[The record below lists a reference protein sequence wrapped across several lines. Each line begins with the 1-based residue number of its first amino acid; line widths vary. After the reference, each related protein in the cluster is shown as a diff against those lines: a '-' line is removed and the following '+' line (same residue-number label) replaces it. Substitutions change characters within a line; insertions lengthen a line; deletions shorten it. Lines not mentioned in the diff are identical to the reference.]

1 MNISFFD
8 EKPNLDD
15 LDFKLPLLEKYKNI
29 NVDEMSNLLFYG
41 PPSSGKTI
49 KIYALLASIF
59 DKKVYDLKNIT
70 YEEDRKIIIYKA
82 SIYHIEINPINLGSN
97 EKLFIQGFLK
107 SYIQTRNIGLDIP
120 KIILIKNAHQLTKQT
135 QMALRKYIEKYIYT
149 CKFIFEVNNLSCFLD
164 TLVSRCMLFRIP
176 LPKYE
181 DIKLCI
187 KNFSKRGNISIDDI
201 MIDEIIRES
210 NKISKSYNL
219 KKIFGYYLYYVSTN
233 KKFIF
238 LYYDKFFE
246 ILNYINNIKISFI
259 SLQKIRELV
268 NEMYINLIPME
279 ELMLFL
285 FYKILDIYKGNN
297 IFIHNFINLSVTCNI
312 QLKKGN
318 KECLHIEY
326 YIISIIELIHNSKIL
341 K

>member
-8 EKPNLDD
+8 EKPNLDE

-29 NVDEMSNLLFYG
+29 DINVVSNLLFYG
-41 PPSSGKTI
+41 VPSCGKTI

-59 DKKVYDLKNIT
+59 DKRVYDLKNIT
-70 YEEDRKIIIYKA
+70 YEEDRKTIIYKA
-82 SIYHIEINPINLGSN
+82 SIYHIEINPNNLGSN

-120 KIILIKNAHQLTKQT
+120 KIILIKNAQQLTKQT
-135 QMALRKYIEKYIYT
+135 QMALRKFIEKYTYT

-164 TLVSRCMLFRIP
+164 ALVSRCLLIRIS

-187 KNFSKRGNISIDDI
+187 QNFSKRNNINIDDI
-201 MIDEIIRES
+201 MIDEIITES
-210 NKISKSYNL
+210 NKINALYNL
-219 KKIFGYYLYYVSTN
+219 KKIFGYYRYYVLTN
-233 KKFIF
+233 KKFVF
-238 LYYDKFFE
+238 LYHDKFFE
-246 ILNYINNIKISFI
+246 ILNYIYNKKISFI
-259 SLQKIRELV
+259 TLQKIRELV

-285 FYKILDIYKGNN
+285 FYKISDTYKNDYN
-297 IFIHNFINLSVTCNI
+297 FLFNFISLSAKCNT

-326 YIISIIELIHNSKIL
+326 YIISIIELIHNSKL

>member
-8 EKPNLDD
+8 EKPNLDE

-29 NVDEMSNLLFYG
+29 NVNEMNNLLFYG
-41 PPSSGKTI
+41 PPTSGKTI

-59 DKKVYDLKNIT
+59 DKRVYDLKNIT
-70 YEEDRKIIIYKA
+70 YEEDRKSIVYKA
-82 SIYHIEINPINLGSN
+82 SIYHIEINPINLSSN
-97 EKLFIQGFLK
+97 EKIFIQGFLK

-120 KIILIKNAHQLTKQT
+120 KIILIKNANLLTKQT
-135 QMALRKYIEKYIYT
+135 QMALRKFVEKYTYT
-149 CKFIFEVNNLSCFLD
+149 CKFIFEINNLSCFLD
-164 TLVSRCMLFRIP
+164 ALVSRCMIFRVP

-187 KNFSKRGNISIDDI
+187 QNFSNRKNII
-201 MIDEIIRES
+201 IDEIIIDEIISES
-210 NKISKSYNL
+210 NKISETYNL
-219 KKIFGYYLYYVSTN
+219 KKIFGYYRYYILTN
-233 KKFIF
+233 KKFAF

-246 ILNYINNIKISFI
+246 ILNYINNKKISFI
-259 SLQKIRELV
+259 TLEKIRELV

-285 FYKILDIYKGNN
+285 FYRITDLYKNN
-297 IFIHNFINLSVTCNI
+297 NTFLYNFINLTSICNT
-312 QLKKGN
+312 QLRKGN

-326 YIISIIELIHNSKIL
+326 YIISIIELIHNNKL